1 MSEVRPYTDAEIVTL
16 YREARKKGREIQI
29 LAELNDTD
37 TATIKR
43 ILKSYGVLEEPK
55 RKRANEQR
63 EKDKMRSD

>member
-37 TATIKR
+37 SETIKR
-43 ILKSYGVLEEPK
+43 ILRFYGVLQEPK
-55 RKRANEQR
+55 RRK
-63 EKDKMRSD
+63 KD

>member
-43 ILKSYGVLEEPK
+43 ILKAHGVLEEPK
-55 RKRANEQR
+55 RRK
-63 EKDKMRSD
+63 KD